1 MTTTYT
7 SNRTLTLNPV
17 VVRRSGIPLLALLFF
32 AGLLQHV
39 RLTTRLRQGH

>member
-17 VVRRSGIPLLALLFF
+17 VVRRSGIPLLALLF
-32 AGLLQHV
+32 LPVCCKHV